1 MLIVLCGASMS
12 IHFRYVSS
20 PILMAVSLSV
30 CSAVLMVFAL
40 PAISASISSSVGMN
54 GSLAFDV

>member
-1 MLIVLCGASMS
+1 MS
-12 IHFRYVSS
+12 IHFRHVSS